1 MFKKSFAIILAC
13 LLVQML
19 SVQPATAKSKEEKKA
34 ELTQKVKTGISKLG
48 VGRDARVEVRLRDR
62 TKLAG
67 YISEVKDES
76 FIITDSKTSATTTVA
91 YGDVTQVKGH
101 NLSTGAKIAIGVG
114 IGVAI
119 VVIILA
125 IWWSNQDH
133 GIFGN

>member
-19 SVQPATAKSKEEKKA
+19 SVQPATAKSKEEKQVQ
-34 ELTQKVKTGISKLG
+34 LTQKVKTEISKLG
-48 VGRDARVEVRLRDR
+48 VGRDARVEVKLQDK

-67 YISEVKDES
+67 YISEAKDES
-76 FIITDSKTSATTTVA
+76 FIITDPKTSGTTTVA
-91 YGDVTQVKGH
+91 YADVTQIKGH

-119 VVIILA
+119 VVIVLA
-125 IWWSNQDH
+125 ILWSNRG
-133 GIFGN
+133 GILGN

>member
-13 LLVQML
+13 LLLQML
-19 SVQPATAKSKEEKKA
+19 SVQPATAKSKEEKQA
-34 ELTQKVKTGISKLG
+34 ELTLKVKTGISKLG
-48 VGRDARVEVRLRDR
+48 VDHDARVEVKLRDK

-76 FIITDSKTSATTTVA
+76 FIITDPKTSATTTVA

-119 VVIILA
+119 VVVALA
-125 IWWSNQDH
+125 IYWHVNGFNQ
-133 GIFGN
+133 

>member
-1 MFKKSFAIILAC
+1 MFKKSFAMILAC

-19 SVQPATAKSKEEKKA
+19 CVQPATAKSKEEKQVQ
-34 ELTQKVKTGISKLG
+34 LTQKVKTEISKLG
-48 VGRDARVEVRLRDR
+48 VGRDARVEVKLQDK

-76 FIITDSKTSATTTVA
+76 FNLTDPKTSGTTTVA
-91 YGDVTQVKGH
+91 YADVTQVKGH

-119 VVIILA
+119 VVIVLA
-125 IWWSNQDH
+125 IWWSNRGGLFD
-133 GIFGN
+133 N